1 MKNHILRLSTIAI
14 ALILASALEAR
25 ALTFTNPAPIAIN
38 DFGPAT
44 PYPATITI
52 SGLTTPILDINVVI
66 NGLSHTFP
74 SDIGILLVG
83 PGGQKV
89 VLMDGAG
96 GFNPI
101 SNINLIFDDEAAS
114 GLSSSAA
121 LSSGSFKPTNFFPT
135 DTFDPPALAAGP
147 YGSLLSVFDNKLAN
161 GTWSLFVRDFSAG
174 DGGSL
179 SGGFGLQISLP
190 EPSSLLLLSAGLVG
204 IVPWQRRKEK
214 STKARIVSRFLPRI

>member
-96 GFNPI
+96 ALIRSVTLISSSMTRQLRGFHPVQ
-101 SNINLIFDDEAAS
+101 LFLPAAS
-114 GLSSSAA
+114 SRLISFPLTLSILRHWQRVLTGRCYLFLITSLRTGLGVCLSEIFPPATVEASAA
-121 LSSGSFKPTNFFPT
+121 
-135 DTFDPPALAAGP
+135 A
-147 YGSLLSVFDNKLAN
+147 
-161 GTWSLFVRDFSAG
+161 SACK
-174 DGGSL
+174 
-179 SGGFGLQISLP
+179 F
-190 EPSSLLLLSAGLVG
+190 
-204 IVPWQRRKEK
+204 
-214 STKARIVSRFLPRI
+214 RFLNLRRSCC

>member
-1 MKNHILRLSTIAI
+1 MKNHILSTIAI

-52 SGLTTPILDINVVI
+52 SGLTTPILDINVVL

-74 SDIGILLVG
+74 SDIGVLLVG

-96 GFNPI
+96 GINSI
-101 SNINLIFDDEAAS
+101 SNIGIIFDDEA
-114 GLSSSAA
+114 SSS
-121 LSSGSFKPTNFFPT
+121 LPSSGGITSGTYKPTNFFPT